1 MLYLFKKYLNNQ
13 CTPAEVEALLEYF
26 NVQEN
31 ELLLRDIIMQNLEMD
46 DTWAGSKATWSNAA
60 DETYA
65 GIKKQIAAEKNKM
78 IPIFKRT
85 WFKIAAAAIL
95 LFGIF
100 TFYKLGLG
108 KNNLKQQVAK
118 TNSADMAPGGN
129 KAVLTLADG
138 SKIVLDSAAN
148 GNLTNQGNTTIIKL
162 DGKLA
167 YTASGNNGEVLYNTI
182 STPKG
187 GMYQI
192 VLSDGSKVWLNAASS
207 LRFPTAFTGK
217 QRNVELS
224 GEAYFEIEK
233 NAAMPFNVTVSEMN
247 VQVLGT
253 HFNVMAY
260 NEESEIKTTL
270 IEGAVKVT
278 KGNAVGLLKPGKQA
292 SLDNN
297 GAIIITDAEIEKDLA
312 WKNGMFFFE
321 NNDIKT
327 IMQQLNRWYDADIS
341 YQGNVT
347 NRRFTGQISRYIN
360 LSGVLKMLELTGDIH
375 FKIEGKKILVMP

>member
-1 MLYLFKKYLNNQ
+1 MLHLFKKYLNDQ
-13 CTPAEVEALLEYF
+13 CSPAEVEELLAHF

-31 ELLLRDIIMQNLEMD
+31 ELLLRNIIMQNLGME
-46 DTWAGSKATWSNAA
+46 DTSPGSKAVWSNAV

-65 GIKKQIAAEKNKM
+65 RIKKQIAAEKNKM
-78 IPIFKRT
+78 TPIFKRR
-85 WFKIAAAAIL
+85 WFQVAAAAIL
-95 LFGIF
+95 LLGVF
-100 TFYKLGLG
+100 TFYKLGLS
-108 KNNLKQQVAK
+108 KNDIKQQVAK
-118 TNSADMAPGGN
+118 TNSADIAPGSN

-138 SKIVLDSAAN
+138 SQIILDSAAN
-148 GNLTNQGNTTIIKL
+148 GNLTNQGNTTVIKL

-224 GEAYFEIEK
+224 GEAYFEIAK
-233 NAAMPFNVTVSEMN
+233 NAAMPFNVLVNNMN

-260 NEESEIKTTL
+260 KDESEIKTTL
-270 IEGAVKVT
+270 LEGAVKVT
-278 KGNAVGLLKPGKQA
+278 SGSAVGLLKPGKQA
-292 SLDNN
+292 RLDNSGN
-297 GAIIITDAEIEKDLA
+297 IIIADADIETEMA
-312 WKNGMFFFE
+312 WKNGLFLFDYT
-321 NNDIKT
+321 DIKT
-327 IMQQLNRWYDADIS
+327 IMRQLNRWYDADIG
-341 YQGNVT
+341 YEGNIT
-347 NRRFTGQISRYIN
+347 HKTFTAQIPRNTN
-360 LSGVLKMLELTGDIH
+360 LSAVLKKLELTGGIH

>member
-1 MLYLFKKYLNNQ
+1 MQNLFKKYLDNQ
-13 CTPAEVEALLEYF
+13 CTPQEVEALLQHF
-26 NVQEN
+26 NAPEN
-31 ELLLRDIIMQNLEMD
+31 ELLLRGIIIQNLQMD
-46 DTWAGSKATWSNAA
+46 NSYPGAKTEWSNAA
-60 DETYA
+60 GESY
-65 GIKKQIAAEKNKM
+65 GWIKKQIEAEKNKI

-85 WFKIAAAAIL
+85 WFKIAAAAVL
-95 LFGIF
+95 LFGVFSIYTF
-100 TFYKLGLG
+100 TL
-108 KNNLKQQVAK
+108 KNNLDPKIAK
-118 TNSADMAPGGN
+118 TNNADIAPGSN

-138 SKIVLDSAAN
+138 SQIILDSAAN
-148 GNLTNQGNTTIIKL
+148 GNLTNQGNTTVIKL

-233 NAAMPFNVTVSEMN
+233 NAAMPFNVAVSEMN

-278 KGNAVGLLKPGKQA
+278 KGSAVGLLKPGKQA
-292 SLDNN
+292 SLDNK

-321 NNDIKT
+321 NTDIKT
-327 IMQQLNRWYDADIS
+327 IMQQLNRWYDAEIS
-341 YQGNVT
+341 YEGNVV
-347 NRRFTGQISRYIN
+347 NKKFTAQIARNTN
-360 LSGVLKMLELTGDIH
+360 LSVVLKRLELTGDIH

>member
-46 DTWAGSKATWSNAA
+46 DTWPGSKATWGNAA

-270 IEGAVKVT
+270 LEGAVKVT
-278 KGNAVGLLKPGKQA
+278 KGSALGLLKPGKQA

-347 NRRFTGQISRYIN
+347 SRRFTGQISRYIN

>member
-1 MLYLFKKYLNNQ
+1 MLQLFKKYLNDQ
-13 CTPAEVEALLEYF
+13 CTPAEVEALLAHF
-26 NVQEN
+26 NVQED
-31 ELLLRDIIMQNLEMD
+31 ELLLRDIIMQNLEME
-46 DTWAGSKATWSNAA
+46 DTLPDSKAAWSNAV
-60 DETYA
+60 DETYVR
-65 GIKKQIAAEKNKM
+65 IKKQIAAEKKKM
-78 IPIFKRT
+78 IPLFKRK
-85 WFKIAAAAIL
+85 WFQVAAAAIL
-95 LFGIF
+95 LFGVF
-100 TFYKLGLG
+100 TFYKLGLS
-108 KNNLKQQVAK
+108 KNDIKQQVAK
-118 TNSADMAPGGN
+118 TNSEDIAPGSN

-138 SKIVLDSAAN
+138 SQIVLDSAAN
-148 GNLTNQGNTTIIKL
+148 GNLTKQGNTTIIKL

-167 YTASGNNGEVLYNTI
+167 YSASGNNGEVLYNTI

-192 VLSDGSKVWLNAASS
+192 VLSDGSKVWLNASSS

-233 NAAMPFNVTVSEMN
+233 NALMPFNVAVSEMN

-270 IEGAVKVT
+270 LEGAVKVT
-278 KGNAVGLLKPGKQA
+278 KGSAVALLKPGKQA
-292 SLDNN
+292 SLDNS
-297 GAIIITDAEIEKDLA
+297 GAIKITDAEIEKDLA

-321 NNDIKT
+321 NTGIKT

-360 LSGVLKMLELTGDIH
+360 LSGVLKMLELTGDIP
-375 FKIEGKKILVMP
+375 FKIEGKKILVTP